1 VISVAAASA
10 ASASPRPALVVDG
23 LSAGYQ
29 RGRPVL
35 HDVSFAV
42 PKGEWWAVVGPS
54 GCGKTTLLRTIL
66 GVVKP
71 MTGRVALPLR
81 SASRDALGY
90 VPQQLGLVRNLSV
103 RENVLLGGLARLGIW
118 RSLLARFTATEVAAA
133 DVALAEVGLAGRG
146 DDRVTELSGGERRR
160 VAIARA
166 IIQRPQVLI
175 ADEFL
180 AELDPITSAAI
191 VTVLQRLRESTGMTI
206 LCVEH
211 DLHAAAAAADRVI
224 VMAGGRKLREVSAA
238 ELQATDPA
246 ALLKWI
252 AIG

>member
-1 VISVAAASA
+1 VNTAAIPVVAL
-10 ASASPRPALVVDG
+10 PGTPALVVEG
-23 LSAGYQ
+23 LTAGYQ

-35 HDVSFAV
+35 HDVSFTIPQGA
-42 PKGEWWAVVGPS
+42 WWAVVGPS

-66 GVVKP
+66 GVLKP
-71 MTGRVALPLR
+71 TSGRVTLP
-81 SASRDALGY
+81 AAAGARDALGY

-103 RENVLLGGLARLGIW
+103 RENVLLGGLARLGTW
-118 RSLLARFTATEVAAA
+118 RSLLGRFTSEEVAAA
-133 DVALAEVGLAGRG
+133 EAALGEVGLSGRG
-146 DDRVTELSGGERRR
+146 EDRTTELSGGERRR

-166 IIQRPQVLI
+166 MIQRPKVLI

-191 VTVLQRLRESTGMTI
+191 VGVLQRLRESTGMTI

-211 DLHAAAAAADRVI
+211 DLHAAASAADRVV

-238 ELQATDPA
+238 ELEATDPG
-246 ALLKWI
+246 ALFKWI
-252 AIG
+252 ALG

>member
-1 VISVAAASA
+1 MSLA
-10 ASASPRPALVVDG
+10 ASASASAPLTPALVVHG

-35 HDVSFAV
+35 HEVSFAV

-54 GCGKTTLLRTIL
+54 GCGKTTLLRSIL

-71 MTGRVALPLR
+71 MQGGVELPL
-81 SASRDALGY
+81 AGGARDALGY

-103 RENVLLGGLARLGIW
+103 RENVLLGGLARLGTW
-118 RSLLARFTATEVAAA
+118 RSLWGRFTAQEVAAA
-133 DVALAEVGLAGRG
+133 DTALAEVGLAGRG
-146 DDRVTELSGGERRR
+146 NDRVTELSGGERRR

-224 VMAGGRKLREVSAA
+224 VMASGRKLREVSAA

-252 AIG
+252 ALA